1 MSFYDRALQPGG
13 SSYFS
18 EPSAT
23 LDPNLFMGDRL
34 HNDVRVW
41 LLHTLEAGLR
51 RYLDMRGAREWLH
64 AWLAGSGITYQWAAD
79 RGNGD
84 LDVLFGVDMQQFVH
98 YNPDYHGVPERDVA
112 DYADTVLKQK
122 LWPKTAHQ
130 RFGQQEYEVTFFW
143 APGTGRGIEHIHPYA
158 AYDLVGGTWVV
169 TPPDLPHDP
178 RALYPPD
185 WFQAAGM
192 DTDAAKQLS
201 SSHRSLTQQ
210 LASTVLGETAR
221 RNREAKLAHVQSAA
235 TALFNDIHGGR
246 TAAFGEQ
253 GHGYGDYAN
262 FRWQHGKESGAITSL
277 RDIVKSA
284 RASSDANDIELY
296 GGPIDGPQT
305 ILTRD
310 ILRYGAVR

>member
-84 LDVLFGVDMQQFVH
+84 LDVLFGVDMPAFVH

-112 DYADTVLKQK
+112 DYADAVLKQK
-122 LWPKTAHQ
+122 LWPQTAHQ

-143 APGTGRGIEHIHPYA
+143 APGTGQGIEHIHPYA
-158 AYDLVGGTWVV
+158 AYDLVGGAWVV

-178 RALYPPD
+178 RALYPPE
-185 WFQAAGM
+185 WFQAAGRDV
-192 DTDAAKQLS
+192 DTARQLS

-210 LASTVLGETAR
+210 LASTNLGETAR
-221 RNREAKLAHVQSAA
+221 RNREAKMARVRQSAQS
-235 TALFNDIHGGR
+235 LFDDIHGGR
-246 TAAFGEQ
+246 REAFGEQ
-253 GHGYGDYAN
+253 GRGYSDWAN
-262 FRWQHGKESGAITSL
+262 FRWQFSKEKGVITSL

-284 RASSDANDIELY
+284 RASSDANDTELY

-310 ILRYGAVR
+310 ILRYGAGR

>member
-1 MSFYDRALQPGG
+1 MPSFYDRALQPGG

-18 EPSAT
+18 EPADQ
-23 LDPNLFMGDRL
+23 LDPSLFEGMTL
-34 HNDVRVW
+34 KQDVQKW
-41 LLHTLEAGLR
+41 LLNTLVAGLV
-51 RYLDMRGAREWLH
+51 RYLDMRGAHEWLR
-64 AWLAGSGITYQWAAD
+64 AWLAGSGVTYQWAAD

-84 LDVLFGVDMQQFVH
+84 LDVLFGVDMPAFVH

-112 DYADTVLKQK
+112 DHADAVLKQK
-122 LWPKTAHQ
+122 LWPKTAHT

-143 APGTGRGIEHIHPYA
+143 APGIGQGIEHIKPYS
-158 AYDLVGGTWVV
+158 AYDLVGGAWVV

-178 RALYPPD
+178 RTLYSPD
-185 WFQAAGM
+185 WFQAA
-192 DTDAAKQLS
+192 DRDVDAARQLS
-201 SSHRSLTQQ
+201 SSHRSLTNQ

-221 RNREAKLAHVQSAA
+221 RNREVKMAHVHSAA
-235 TALFNDIHGGR
+235 TALFDDIHQGR

-253 GHGYGDYAN
+253 GSGYSDWAN
-262 FRWQHGKESGAITSL
+262 FRWQYGKQSGAIGAL

-284 RASSDANDIELY
+284 RARSDANDIDLY

-310 ILRYGAVR
+310 ILRYGSR